1 MNKKINLIIGS
12 GVLGAYL
19 AAELLKKKEKV
30 ITTTRIIKKKIR
42 NYDYLKI
49 KKNVKFEK
57 LDVNDKV
64 SIKKIIKKYNP
75 DKIFYFAG
83 QSSLTKSLKDKRET
97 LLSHFNGSK
106 NFINVIKEEKL
117 KTKFFKANSGYI
129 FSPNKG
135 NINLNCKF
143 SSNTNPY
150 ILAQQKTFK
159 LIQKYRKLG
168 LNLTNL
174 VFMQV
179 ESPLRDNDFF
189 IKKVCLGAKNKKK
202 IVVGNINTYRDYSWI
217 TEIVKAIIL
226 TSNLKSQDFM
236 LSAGKKF
243 SGKQILKV
251 AYKLNKLD
259 YRKYI
264 SIDKKFYRKAEEKTL
279 VGSIKN
285 ITFLKKNFNFK
296 FKIFGNSLVG
306 KMNKNL

>member
-243 SGKQILKV
+243 SGKQILKA